1 MQEFPHK
8 LIGDLKQK
16 ILQKISDSFWFGL
29 ILRRILLDFF
39 FTGKSFVKFFPI
51 FKLESDFF
59 PQFLSKIRKLEI
71 CAHLNI
77 VNFKFAKFQRI

>member
-59 PQFLSKIRKLEI
+59 RSFWVKSENSKI
-71 CAHLNI
+71 AHI
-77 VNFKFAKFQRI
+77 